1 MDRRRVQTR
10 GAGRRA
16 AVSDRLPV
24 VLDVDTGT
32 DDALA
37 LAYAVA
43 SPRIEL
49 VAVTTVAGNVDV
61 GKTTA
66 NTLAVLDWLGA
77 GDVPVHR
84 GASRPL
90 ARPHR
95 DASYFHDEGGL
106 GGARLPKSTRSI
118 GADKGPAALIRLA
131 RQRPGEL
138 TLVALGP
145 LTNLAIALNVEP
157 ELPDL
162 LKSVVVMGGAY
173 TVPGNTTPAAEF
185 NILVDPEAAD
195 QVFRAP
201 FPHLTAVGLD
211 VTEQVALTRDDWDAV
226 NEASS
231 LPRPASLLREVGRSA
246 FSTLGHDRFS
256 LHDPLS
262 VAVAIDPTLIAV
274 RDLAI
279 AVNTVEPELGRTR
292 ITGPGNIRVAESV
305 DAQRAL
311 ADFRRTVGLPTSKNG
326 NMRIDLN

>member
-1 MDRRRVQTR
+1 VSE
-10 GAGRRA
+10 RA
-16 AVSDRLPV
+16 SFI
-24 VLDVDTGT
+24 LDVDTGT

-61 GKTTA
+61 AKTTA

-90 ARPHR
+90 VRPHR

-106 GGARLPKSTRSI
+106 GGAQLPTSMRSV
-118 GADKGPAALIRLA
+118 GADRGPAALIRLA

-157 ELPDL
+157 ELTEL
-162 LKSVVVMGGAY
+162 LKSVVIMGGAY

-185 NILVDPEAAD
+185 NILVDPDAAD
-195 QVFRAP
+195 QVFSAP
-201 FPHLTAVGLD
+201 FPNLTAVGLD
-211 VTEQVALTRDDWDAV
+211 VTAQVALTRDDWDAV
-226 NEASS
+226 NTASA
-231 LPRPASLLREVGRSA
+231 LTRTAGLLSEVGRSA
-246 FSTLGHDRFS
+246 FSKLGQDQFS

-262 VAVAIDPTLIAV
+262 VAAAIDPTLISV
-274 RDLAI
+274 QELAI
-279 AVNTVEPELGRTR
+279 SVDTVEPELGRTR
-292 ITGPGNIRVAESV
+292 IAGPGTVKVAVSV
-305 DAQRAL
+305 DSERAL
-311 ADFRRTVGLPTSKNG
+311 EDFRGTVGLTTAQARGLQSWLG
-326 NMRIDLN
+326 